1 MAQQLKMKQLHEESR
16 QLSKML
22 KLKLAALN
30 ELPPDLRAEALVE
43 EVSNA
48 PRERVLPLWTAP
60 IPGYQDSLPP
70 EKRDEPFD
78 FTKLGSIRKRSS

>member
-1 MAQQLKMKQLHEESR
+1 MKQLHEETAF
-16 QLSKML
+16 LAKAL

-30 ELPPDLRAEALVE
+30 ELPPDLRAAALVE

-48 PRERVLPLWTAP
+48 PRERVIPLWTAP
-60 IPGYQDSLPP
+60 VPNYQDTLPP